1 MDKNNRDKTEQV
13 FGKNSVEIG
22 ENFQAEAATADSDK
36 QERNVIN
43 RQITEEQ
50 ARLLLE
56 QDKFETEQRMKN
68 ASTHKKKVLTL
79 VIGAVIFLVVI
90 GVAMWLIVENKK
102 AESGAEVGNNGGTV
116 ADEVIDKAGGVK
128 ESELVELSLDD
139 ELVQRLYEP
148 FAVITDTYW
157 SPFYNDELFSYGGDE
172 EYSQWGKRRGRL
184 SIAFLNSPHEI
195 CKATLE
201 NGGLVKRYGDFIST
215 NWTAQQLEEVVFKC
229 VSGENVRQ
237 NFKEIFGYSIELT
250 GVDNYRNEDN
260 IEIEH
265 ADSVFTMAY
274 SPTYDEFYDSLGG
287 AGMPSFYR
295 RRLSKAEKDSGHLYL
310 YEQAMVLSCGFGAE
324 DSGQHIC
331 HVGEVGGGHS
341 DDEMAVVEGPTEDVE
356 EILKSDEIFD
366 KVNDLG
372 LIKWTFRKT
381 DVGNY
386 VFESLEKV

>member
-13 FGKNSVEIG
+13 FGKNSVEIR

-56 QDKFETEQRMKN
+56 QDKFETEQQMKN

-90 GVAMWLIVENKK
+90 GVAMWLIAGNKK

-157 SPFYNDELFSYGGDE
+157 SPFYNDELFSYGH
-172 EYSQWGKRRGRL
+172 R
-184 SIAFLNSPHEI
+184 
-195 CKATLE
+195 
-201 NGGLVKRYGDFIST
+201 
-215 NWTAQQLEEVVFKC
+215 
-229 VSGENVRQ
+229 
-237 NFKEIFGYSIELT
+237 
-250 GVDNYRNEDN
+250 
-260 IEIEH
+260 
-265 ADSVFTMAY
+265 
-274 SPTYDEFYDSLGG
+274 
-287 AGMPSFYR
+287 
-295 RRLSKAEKDSGHLYL
+295 
-310 YEQAMVLSCGFGAE
+310 
-324 DSGQHIC
+324 
-331 HVGEVGGGHS
+331 
-341 DDEMAVVEGPTEDVE
+341 
-356 EILKSDEIFD
+356 
-366 KVNDLG
+366 
-372 LIKWTFRKT
+372 
-381 DVGNY
+381 
-386 VFESLEKV
+386 